1 MWGSF
6 GHVEEFTLQTLR
18 LQRVAGHEQDYK
30 CISINSLI
38 NSRISFKNSSHEQRL
53 KSIWTFYWGNC
64 EREGT
69 WVDWFSCVEHRVEIN
84 PPVPSRK
91 PSETLFA
98 ICLLFDVVW
107 RRLVQMLMPILHS
120 RVHLQQ
126 CLKNIFRLLGKKC
139 FHKMPKVTAKWLQC
153 LYRISLGHACAGAGT
168 PTLSLILRHPVG

>member
-18 LQRVAGHEQDYK
+18 LQRAAGHEQDYK
-30 CISINSLI
+30 CISINCLI

-53 KSIWTFYWGNC
+53 KSIWTFYWGNS

-69 WVDWFSCVEHRVEIN
+69 WVDWFSYVEHRVEIN
-84 PPVPSRK
+84 PPSSFQKTFRDPLRY
-91 PSETLFA
+91 F

-139 FHKMPKVTAKWLQC
+139 FHKMPKVMSVKPAVLGRTSGCQ
-153 LYRISLGHACAGAGT
+153 SLHGWWWKIWNWSEWT
-168 PTLSLILRHPVG
+168 